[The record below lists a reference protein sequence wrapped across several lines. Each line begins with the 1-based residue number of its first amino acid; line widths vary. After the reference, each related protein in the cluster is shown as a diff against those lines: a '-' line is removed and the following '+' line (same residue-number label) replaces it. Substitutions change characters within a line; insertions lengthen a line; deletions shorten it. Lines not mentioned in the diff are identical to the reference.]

1 MPEWF
6 IYAALSAVFAALT
19 AIFAKLG
26 VKDIDSDFATF
37 IRTIVVILMLALLLS
52 VAKKWQPLSSLN
64 PKNWLFLIL
73 SGIATG
79 LSWLMYFK
87 AMQVGKVYQVALVD
101 KFSVVLA
108 IILAVIFLGER
119 LNLKEILA
127 VCLIVSGVFLLIFK

>member
-6 IYAALSAVFAALT
+6 IYAALSAIFAALT

-26 VKDIDSDFATF
+26 VKDIDSDSATF
-37 IRTIVVILMLALLLS
+37 IRTIVVVFMLVLFLS
-52 VAKKWQPLSSLN
+52 VAKKWQLLSSLC

-127 VCLIVSGVFLLIFK
+127 ICLIVSGVFLLIFK

>member
-1 MPEWF
+1 M
-6 IYAALSAVFAALT
+6 
-19 AIFAKLG
+19 
-26 VKDIDSDFATF
+26 
-37 IRTIVVILMLALLLS
+37 
-52 VAKKWQPLSSLN
+52 
-64 PKNWLFLIL
+64 
-73 SGIATG
+73 ATG

>member
-1 MPEWF
+1 
-6 IYAALSAVFAALT
+6 
-19 AIFAKLG
+19 
-26 VKDIDSDFATF
+26 
-37 IRTIVVILMLALLLS
+37 
-52 VAKKWQPLSSLN
+52 
-64 PKNWLFLIL
+64 
-73 SGIATG
+73 
-79 LSWLMYFK
+79 MYFK